1 MDAFAVSL
9 NKMLLYFYAS
19 FIRSQEMNHILRVS
33 PQAASVPVEIRMKII
48 YKRFYILIASFHLK
62 AFPKCFDF
70 FLKQ

>member
-48 YKRFYILIASFHLK
+48 YKGFTYLLPVFT
-62 AFPKCFDF
+62 
-70 FLKQ
+70 